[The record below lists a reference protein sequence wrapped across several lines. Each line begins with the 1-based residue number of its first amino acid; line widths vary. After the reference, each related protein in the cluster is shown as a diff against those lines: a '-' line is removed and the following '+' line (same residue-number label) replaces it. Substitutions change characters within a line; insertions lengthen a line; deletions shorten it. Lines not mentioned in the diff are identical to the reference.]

1 MTMPFYLFR
10 FTWMISSLVAL
21 LMCFV
26 KILGN
31 DGVTNVQDRRTNLF
45 LRYLSQANEA
55 MYLCTASQVHEGPGE
70 EVQHG

>member
-1 MTMPFYLFR
+1 
-10 FTWMISSLVAL
+10 MISSLVAL

-31 DGVTNVQDRRTNLF
+31 DGGVPDVQDRRTNLF

-55 MYLCTASQVHEGPGE
+55 MYLCTSSQVYEGPGE

>member
-1 MTMPFYLFR
+1 
-10 FTWMISSLVAL
+10 MISSLVAL

-31 DGVTNVQDRRTNLF
+31 DGGVPDVHDRRTNLF